1 MDPLNP
7 VSNSPRK
14 SSLKATREKKS
25 DTYLR
30 EPLATSLIVAL
41 VWLKVVMDSLV
52 LFEGRFMRKALFA
65 QFAIQIMVTA
75 TIINRPIKWQN
86 RSKSILGLFVFR
98 QRFLPFVFQGII
110 VSANVFTQ
118 GFLIGE
124 SFVAAV
130 FGALVKHFQC

>member
-1 MDPLNP
+1 
-7 VSNSPRK
+7 
-14 SSLKATREKKS
+14 
-25 DTYLR
+25 
-30 EPLATSLIVAL
+30 
-41 VWLKVVMDSLV
+41 MDSLV